1 MTKLGAIIGYPIG
14 HSLSPAMYAAA
25 FPAMGIDATY
35 EAWPTPPADVPA
47 AIERLR
53 GDDMLCM
60 NVTVPHKEAVLALL
74 DEVEPTARAIGA
86 VNCISKATGRL
97 VGHNTDKYGY
107 IRSLREAGCE
117 PRGLRVVVLGVGG
130 SARAVGFGLLEAG
143 VTSMVLAGRN
153 APRVSKLAGDL
164 NPYANGASITEA
176 GWDRDEL
183 IDACRGA
190 DLIVNCTPVG
200 MRYTSDEGVSPID
213 AAAIRPGV
221 WVSDL
226 VFNPQ
231 DTELLRLAKAAGAR
245 PVGGLEILVYQ
256 AEESLR
262 LWCGTSGPVD
272 IIRNA
277 CLEALATRNAEPH
290 E

>member
-1 MTKLGAIIGYPIG
+1 MTKLAAIIGYPIG

-25 FPAMGIDATY
+25 FPAMGIAATY
-35 EAWPTPPADVPA
+35 EAWPVAPKDVA
-47 AIERLR
+47 KAIERLR

-60 NVTVPHKEAVLALL
+60 NVTVPHKEAVLPLL

-117 PRGLRVVVLGVGG
+117 PKGLRAVVLGVGG

-143 VTSMVLAGRN
+143 VTSLTLAGRN
-153 APRVSKLAGDL
+153 RPRVSKLANDL
-164 NPYANGASITEA
+164 RPYANDTLITEA
-176 GWDRDEL
+176 GWEREEL
-183 IDACRGA
+183 SEACRAA

-200 MRYTSDEGVSPID
+200 MRYTSSEGESPIV
-213 AAAIRPGV
+213 AAALRRDV

-231 DTELLRLAKAAGAR
+231 HTELLRLAEAAGAR
-245 PVGGLEILVYQ
+245 PVGGLEMLVYQ
-256 AEESLR
+256 AEESIR
-262 LWCGTSGPVD
+262 LWCGRAGPVD

-277 CLEALATRNAEPH
+277 CLEALAKRDAEPH